1 MKKLLS
7 LALILLVLVCLG
19 ITIYFV
25 NKNIAQQYKTQQ
37 HDTIGRIKEMAEKEQ
52 KAHYQKRKE

>member
-25 NKNIAQQYKTQQ
+25 NKNIAQQYKAQ
-37 HDTIGRIKEMAEKEQ
+37 HDDTIGRIKEMSEKEQ
-52 KAHYQKRKE
+52 QAH